1 MIIYIL
7 VGLIS
12 YYSSVNCFI
21 ALFKNDTQKTW
32 TAPDNDALVRLIF
45 GGKHVSKINNL
56 KGGIIWLISAII
68 CTVLF
73 FREL

>member
-12 YYSSVNCFI
+12 YCTSINCFI
-21 ALFKNDTQKTW
+21 SFYSNKSQKTW
-32 TAPDNDALVRLIF
+32 TTPENDVLVRLLF
-45 GGKHVSKINNL
+45 GGKNISRINNL
-56 KGGIIWLISAII
+56 KGGFIWLIGALV

-73 FREL
+73 FRCL